1 MVMNAMEWTKDTESE
16 KIHPTQKPIQ
26 LLQRLIAL
34 FTDPGEVVIDPCCG
48 SGSTVIAAA
57 RSGRSGYG
65 FEIKKNFH
73 KSACEWLAHEGQ
85 QAGLFSQPARQRKRI
100 QSSFEMEP
108 A

>member
-1 MVMNAMEWTKDTESE
+1 M
-16 KIHPTQKPIQ
+16 

-65 FEIKKNFH
+65 FEIKKNFYQ
-73 KSACEWLAHEGQ
+73 SACSWLEREGQ
-85 QAGLFSQPARQRKRI
+85 QQSLFAPRYE
-100 QSSFEMEP
+100 QSKQSKSALFEIE
-108 A
+108 AT